1 MSFFSGFGRTKTKP
15 IPHYGKM
22 IICPSSYSLYLD
34 VEHKPSEAPGDTI
47 SHRNFRWAR
56 DNYSIVIPG
65 LMEWCERYRQA
76 IDKTTNM
83 VSKDFDWRTWHR
95 DGLLFTKEIYRRLPR
110 HIPLRYARPV
120 GDCSG
125 LVEDFDVT
133 EEQIDSLLAQLGD
146 PHQERCPVIMDN
158 VVVGVKIEDGEL
170 CIRLKTKG
178 KFDSFT
184 FYLDYEALEQLKDF
198 LERIV
203 QSEGQPTAWETDS
216 QNGIYFYPQS
226 IGDCPHMGQLHI
238 YTQGQ
243 SLPDF
248 TAYVNI
254 RHFVRS
260 IYRSLMAH
268 DSGDSQKTAYKY
280 LQSNMLEWYI
290 DDESYE
296 KFQMFR
302 KKPQMA
308 KWLSPAIV
316 KFKDYLSEI
325 YEGILN
331 EDERV

>member
-1 MSFFSGFGRTKTKP
+1 MQRIGIYGGTFNPPHIGHIQAAEQARIALNLDKVLL
-15 IPHYGKM
+15 IPDRIAPHKELPEGS
-22 IICPSSYSLYLD
+22 PSPEQRLEMVRLAAEGMPELTVSAIELEREGTSY
-34 VEHKPSEAPGDTI
+34 T
-47 SHRNFRWAR
+47 
-56 DNYSIVIPG
+56 
-65 LMEWCERYRQA
+65 
-76 IDKTTNM
+76 
-83 VSKDFDWRTWHR
+83 
-95 DGLLFTKEIYRRLPR
+95 
-110 HIPLRYARPV
+110 
-120 GDCSG
+120 
-125 LVEDFDVT
+125 
-133 EEQIDSLLAQLGD
+133 
-146 PHQERCPVIMDN
+146 
-158 VVVGVKIEDGEL
+158 
-170 CIRLKTKG
+170 
-178 KFDSFT
+178 
-184 FYLDYEALEQLKDF
+184 YETLEQLKDF

-203 QSEGQPTAWETDS
+203 QSEGQPTAWETES
-216 QNGIYFYPQS
+216 QNGMYFYPQS

-268 DSGDSQKTAYKY
+268 DSGDGQKTAYKY

-316 KFKDYLSEI
+316 KFKDYLTEI